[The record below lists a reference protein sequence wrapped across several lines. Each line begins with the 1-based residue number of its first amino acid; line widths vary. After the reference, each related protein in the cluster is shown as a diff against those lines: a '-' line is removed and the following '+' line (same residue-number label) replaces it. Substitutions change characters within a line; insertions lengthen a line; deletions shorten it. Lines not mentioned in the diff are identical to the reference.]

1 MPLFLRLIEQMFFF
15 LQIDMQYLHIK
26 SCTHTSYKQKKQ
38 KRGAAVLCQV
48 SICLS
53 VCHAANQLHHVVDE
67 PLDVSPTY
75 MHLLEF
81 GIYNLFWLVNIVLL
95 IMLFLYTENNLCFT
109 CKLYTIKRNKV
120 ILLVLFFLVIILESA
135 KSVSFIPILT
145 SLAHRKIPL
154 LSRTTGYYL
163 GQKSEHQDNTDFNG
177 SCFILKMN
185 CSLVFCDHFLYYNL
199 PKIMLP
205 KEVIQLFILRLSLL
219 TFC

>member
-1 MPLFLRLIEQMFFF
+1 MPNYMYFSEHSQKILQSPKIIPSYSLSLQMIITIVLYTQSMLTQTRAIIRQKYKVAQNKKQNKNTRVFSNIKYSKFLSFWLKHSIEPKPLTYLRRVVV
-15 LQIDMQYLHIK
+15 LQ
-26 SCTHTSYKQKKQ
+26 TSYKQKKQ

-53 VCHAANQLHHVVDE
+53 VCHAANQLHHIVDE

-135 KSVSFIPILT
+135 KSVSFIPI
-145 SLAHRKIPL
+145 
-154 LSRTTGYYL
+154 
-163 GQKSEHQDNTDFNG
+163 
-177 SCFILKMN
+177 
-185 CSLVFCDHFLYYNL
+185 
-199 PKIMLP
+199 
-205 KEVIQLFILRLSLL
+205 
-219 TFC
+219 

>member
-1 MPLFLRLIEQMFFF
+1 MPKIKNKTKIQEFSQTWKYSKFLSFWLKHSVEPKPLTYLRRVAV
-15 LQIDMQYLHIK
+15 LQ
-26 SCTHTSYKQKKQ
+26 TSYKQKKQ

-109 CKLYTIKRNKV
+109 RKLYTIKRNKV

-135 KSVSFIPILT
+135 KSVSFIPI
-145 SLAHRKIPL
+145 
-154 LSRTTGYYL
+154 
-163 GQKSEHQDNTDFNG
+163 
-177 SCFILKMN
+177 
-185 CSLVFCDHFLYYNL
+185 
-199 PKIMLP
+199 
-205 KEVIQLFILRLSLL
+205 
-219 TFC
+219 

>member
-1 MPLFLRLIEQMFFF
+1 MFCWNVLLSETSYLLRVAI
-15 LQIDMQYLHIK
+15 LQ
-26 SCTHTSYKQKKQ
+26 TSYKQKKQ

-135 KSVSFIPILT
+135 KSVSFIPI
-145 SLAHRKIPL
+145 
-154 LSRTTGYYL
+154 
-163 GQKSEHQDNTDFNG
+163 
-177 SCFILKMN
+177 
-185 CSLVFCDHFLYYNL
+185 
-199 PKIMLP
+199 
-205 KEVIQLFILRLSLL
+205 
-219 TFC
+219 